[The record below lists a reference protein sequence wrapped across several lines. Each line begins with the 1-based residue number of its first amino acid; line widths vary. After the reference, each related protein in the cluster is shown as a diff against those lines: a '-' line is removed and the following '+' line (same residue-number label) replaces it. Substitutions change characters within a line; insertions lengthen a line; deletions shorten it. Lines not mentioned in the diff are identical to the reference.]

1 MKNDSKNFP
10 RTRQYG
16 HPTFMLRYRHCSYM
30 FWKWFE
36 YQLGKVRGTYVEPM
50 EDKNMQTPNEDKTF
64 FKMLWIEYI
73 EQNLAQRTLRHGFI
87 VYLAVAMLAIPSA
100 LSTPQHRLPLLEVAA
115 LGLAPNIS
123 AQTLIKNTLALDDP
137 SSASPPAADS
147 KPAPPY
153 HDHIMQ
159 AAETYSV
166 DPTLIRAIIL
176 AESSYNPR
184 AVSPRGAQGLMQI
197 MPSTARSLG
206 LTDSFD
212 PGRNIDAGV
221 RYFRSLMDR
230 FNGDVQLA
238 LAAYNAGS
246 RYVRKY
252 EGVPPFNATR
262 QYIKKV
268 LNYQKKFQSEMAA
281 QETSAPTA

>member
-1 MKNDSKNFP
+1 
-10 RTRQYG
+10 
-16 HPTFMLRYRHCSYM
+16 
-30 FWKWFE
+30 
-36 YQLGKVRGTYVEPM
+36 M
-50 EDKNMQTPNEDKTF
+50 EDKNMQNTGEDKTF

-100 LSTPQHRLPLLEVAA
+100 LSSPQYRLPLFEVAA

-137 SSASPPAADS
+137 SSSSPPAAADTQ
-147 KPAPPY
+147 PAPPY

-159 AAETYSV
+159 AAEAYSV

-197 MPSTARSLG
+197 MPTTARSLG

-230 FNGDVQLA
+230 FNGDVKLA

-246 RYVRKY
+246 RYVRQY

-268 LNYQKKFQSEMAA
+268 LHYQKKFQSELAA
-281 QETSAPTA
+281 QEINEPTV